1 MGEIPAHVEYYAGPE
16 EVAEEDS
23 WIVQALSKNGI
34 AVLNRDDPAVWEM
47 RELTKA
53 RVLSFGFAGEAH
65 TRIAEY
71 RVDFPDGISLKL
83 FADGS
88 FVPIRIQGCLGKP
101 HAYAAAAA
109 AAVGLAMDLN
119 LVEIANALLSYQSP
133 PGRMKLL
140 RGIKDTW
147 IIDDTYNA
155 SPIAMHAGLE
165 TLGVLSAKQKIVA
178 LGAMA
183 EIGKFTRQAHEAV
196 GFLAAEIADII
207 ITVGDTAKIIGES
220 AKSKNFPAKSLL
232 HFDSAKE
239 AGKYLQQIIVPGDVV
254 LVKGSRALK
263 MEQVVEEII
272 ANPSIR

>member
-1 MGEIPAHVEYYAGPE
+1 MG
-16 EVAEEDS
+16 
-23 WIVQALSKNGI
+23 
-34 AVLNRDDPAVWEM
+34 
-47 RELTKA
+47 
-53 RVLSFGFAGEAH
+53 
-65 TRIAEY
+65 
-71 RVDFPDGISLKL
+71 
-83 FADGS
+83 
-88 FVPIRIQGCLGKP
+88 
-101 HAYAAAAA
+101 
-109 AAVGLAMDLN
+109 LN
-119 LVEIANALLSYQSP
+119 LVEIANALLSYQAP

-140 RGIKDTW
+140 PGIKDTW

-165 TLGVLSAKQKIVA
+165 TVDALAVKRKIVV

-220 AKSKNFPAKSLL
+220 AKSKNFSAESLL
-232 HFDSAKE
+232 HFDSAQE
-239 AGKYLQQIIVPGDVV
+239 AGKFLQQIIVPGDAV

-263 MEQVVEEII
+263 MEQVVEEIA